1 MFKYIARTFPQ
12 FEESLGLTDE
22 DRANKANETKN
33 LLTSRDTNIWAIQEK
48 QIWNNKWF
56 SSK

>member
-22 DRANKANETKN
+22 DRANKANETKKIIN
-33 LLTSRDTNIWAIQEK
+33 FRGHKYLGNTRKANMEY
-48 QIWNNKWF
+48 KWF

>member
-22 DRANKANETKN
+22 DRANKANETKKI
-33 LLTSRDTNIWAIQEK
+33 TNFRGHKYLGNTRKANME
-48 QIWNNKWF
+48 
-56 SSK
+56 

>member
-22 DRANKANETKN
+22 DRANKANETKKIIN
-33 LLTSRDTNIWAIQEK
+33 FRGHKYLGNTRKANME
-48 QIWNNKWF
+48 
-56 SSK
+56 